1 MAIMTERTT
10 RSSVSFAYPF
20 HLSGIEGIY
29 PSGTYAIEVSEETI
43 EGVSF
48 VAYRR
53 IQTTIDLPSNTA
65 YMSRQVVEIE
75 PADLEEALAR
85 DLETGNGKS

>member
-1 MAIMTERTT
+1 MTERTT

-20 HLSGIEGIY
+20 YLSGVERIY
-29 PSGTYAIEVSEETI
+29 SPSTYAIELSEEAI
-43 EGVSF
+43 EGMLF

-53 IQTTIDLPSNTA
+53 KQTTIELPSNTA
-65 YMSRQVVEIE
+65 HVSRQVVEIE
-75 PADLEEALAR
+75 PADLEAALAR